1 MVTRVR
7 WTAALAAVM
16 LCLSMPARSA
26 PENGWWWNPAE
37 SGRGYFL
44 EWQGDQLFI
53 AGYFYEADGRSTW
66 MFSGGTMSGPNAFAG
81 RLWAVRGGQT
91 LVGDYVPPASFTDVG
106 ELKLE
111 FIAPDFGTLTWPGGV
126 VPIQRHVFGTGSPP
140 FQPKGW
146 WWNPDEN
153 GRGFSIDV
161 QGDTLFMAGFMYDTA
176 GNPVWYISSGKLSSP
191 KSYSGTLLQ
200 VSGGQTMSGPYKP
213 PTSFVP
219 VGTVAVEFASTE
231 TGVLTLTDVPPPTAA
246 SADTPLKRA
255 RVINV
260 RRQMNPRPQAPR
272 QIGYEGRM
280 SRSYFVPSPRGSF
293 TEFTESRD
301 VVWARVTG
309 DNAVDA
315 RYRLL
320 SGTAVFEVRGE
331 VPSAPGCTISGDTV
345 VSLVGA
351 NQAEIVIRPWGEYE
365 GWIVKE
371 NQQAFFT
378 ITCGGNS
385 TLLPWAF
392 DVELAIRG
400 TIATNDFLADSMRIP
415 AAAPANLL
423 YEWRLAP
430 YNP

>member
-7 WTAALAAVM
+7 WMAALAAVM
-16 LCLSMPARSA
+16 LCLSMPAWSA

-37 SGRGYFL
+37 NGRGFFL

-53 AGYFYEADGRSTW
+53 AGYFYEADGRATW

-106 ELKLE
+106 ELRLE
-111 FIAPDFGTLTWPGGV
+111 FIAPDVGTLTWPGGV
-126 VPIQRHVFGTGSPP
+126 VPIQRHVFGTGDPP

-191 KSYSGTLLQ
+191 KSFSGTLLQ
-200 VSGGQTMSGPYKP
+200 VSGGQTIGGPYRP
-213 PTSFVP
+213 PASFVA
-219 VGTVAVEFASTE
+219 VGTVSIDFTSTE
-231 TGVLTLTDVPPPTAA
+231 TGVLTLTNEPPATAA
-246 SADTPLKRA
+246 PAGTSLKAQR
-255 RVINV
+255 RINV

-272 QIGYEGRM
+272 QLGYEGRM
-280 SRSYFVPSPRGSF
+280 SRSYYTPSSET

-301 VVWARVTG
+301 VVWTRVTG
-309 DNAVDA
+309 DNEVIA
-315 RYRLL
+315 RYRLI
-320 SGTAVFEVRGE
+320 SGTAVFAVNGK
-331 VPSAPGCTISGDTV
+331 VPNAPGCTLSGETV

-351 NQAEIVIRPWGEYE
+351 DAEITIKPWGEYE
-365 GWIVKE
+365 GYIIKE
-371 NQQAFFT
+371 HQQAYFSV
-378 ITCGGNS
+378 TCQGNS
-385 TLLPWAF
+385 ALLPWPF
-392 DVELAIRG
+392 DIELVMRG
-400 TIATNDFLADSMRIP
+400 TIATNDLLADSMRIP
-415 AAAPANLL
+415 AAAPSNLI

-430 YNP
+430 YSP